1 MNWEFQALLH
11 LYTAT
16 ASDRHI
22 VLAAFTNFTAR
33 SVETSAYLV
42 WIKNPSKLLKLNY
55 SWTISRSCTL
65 HRLRKRGRPF
75 CRTTFSP
82 SFQPNSSATWV
93 DIIREGSTRSS
104 KRWTRIIWTRFWVS
118 RYIIQIMTNE
128 DNDSCQ
134 VALDCCFYKGRRG

>member
-42 WIKNPSKLLKLNY
+42 
-55 SWTISRSCTL
+55 
-65 HRLRKRGRPF
+65 
-75 CRTTFSP
+75 
-82 SFQPNSSATWV
+82 
-93 DIIREGSTRSS
+93 
-104 KRWTRIIWTRFWVS
+104 
-118 RYIIQIMTNE
+118 
-128 DNDSCQ
+128 
-134 VALDCCFYKGRRG
+134 